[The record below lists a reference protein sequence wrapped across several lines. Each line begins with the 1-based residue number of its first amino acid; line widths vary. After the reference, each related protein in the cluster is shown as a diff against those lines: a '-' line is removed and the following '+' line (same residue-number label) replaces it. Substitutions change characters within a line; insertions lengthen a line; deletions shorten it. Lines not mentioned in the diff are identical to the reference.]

1 MAVFV
6 VDIRVRFSHVDQ
18 AGLIFYPRYFEM
30 FNEVIEEWFDRDWIA
45 ASGNCMGSSD
55 AGSRRYASKLNSS
68 NRADWAISCG
78 LRLALG
84 EIGGSAVT
92 ISVGATCGDEKRLEG
107 ILVFVYVSLAD
118 MRSRPIPTELRAA
131 MSGYLR
137 DESERATARSLA
149 PDGWAR
155 PRGYAHGILAE
166 GRFVF
171 VAGQVGWDPST
182 ETFASDDFVDQARQA
197 LANTIAVLAEADA
210 TPAHLA
216 RMTWYVVDKAEYL
229 TRRQELGRIYVELIG
244 HNYPAMTLIEV
255 AGLLEACAKVEIEAT
270 AVVPADPT

>member
-1 MAVFV
+1 MGELRCGVPAV
-6 VDIRVRFSHVDQ
+6 RVEAEFLQ
-18 AGLIFYPRYFEM
+18 P
-30 FNEVIEEWFDRDWIA
+30 
-45 ASGNCMGSSD
+45 C
-55 AGSRRYASKLNSS
+55 
-68 NRADWAISCG
+68 
-78 LRLALG
+78 RLGDLLQFTLG
-84 EIGGSAVT
+84 VREIGGSAVT
-92 ISVGATCGDEKRLEG
+92 ISVGATCGDETC
-107 ILVFVYVSLAD
+107 
-118 MRSRPIPTELRAA
+118 PIPTELRAA

-137 DESERATARSLA
+137 DESKRATARSLA

>member
-30 FNEVIEEWFDRDWIA
+30 FNEVIEEWFDRGLDC
-45 ASGNCMGSSD
+45 SFRQLHGEL
-55 AGSRRYASKLNSS
+55 R
-68 NRADWAISCG
+68 CG
-78 LRLALG
+78 VPAVRVEAEFLQPCRLGDLLRFTLG
-84 EIGGSAVT
+84 VREIGGSAVT

-137 DESERATARSLA
+137 DESERATGTSYRRS
-149 PDGWAR
+149 PWCNFTP
-155 PRGYAHGILAE
+155 PRRYIFSPPLT
-166 GRFVF
+166 
-171 VAGQVGWDPST
+171 GQVGWDPST